1 MDYNFNQQNDGS
13 PKKPGGR
20 GVSVAVAVMCVM
32 VCIVLCCVCFVLGT
46 SMNKETSGTTPQSQ
60 AAAGQSDSG
69 TGSASNTSAGKTES
83 TNVSSPEKTV
93 MQGEFQIEQTS
104 SGNEYSYKK
113 MIELT
118 ENSVVE
124 ITTSSLV
131 SGTFIQQY
139 VASGAGSGIIVTED
153 GYIVTNH
160 HVVED
165 AISISVKLANG
176 EKYDATLIGS
186 DSENDIAVIKIDA
199 TGLSPATFGR
209 SADLVKGDVVIA
221 IGNPLG
227 SLGGTVT
234 QGIISA
240 LERSITIDGET
251 MDLLQTTAAI
261 NPGNSGGGL
270 FNSAGELIGIVN
282 AKSSG
287 SGIEGLAFAIPIDNA
302 VPVIEDLINYGFVR
316 GKIMYGVTFLDAYS
330 NSYLR
335 YYGLSKTGTYI
346 YSVTAGSDAE
356 KAGLRKGD
364 LLVSI
369 DGIEITSA
377 AVAQNYKD
385 NCSVGDTVTV
395 VVERNGELLTL
406 QLTFTEYIPKGV
418 VIPEVTGEK

>member
-1 MDYNFNQQNDGS
+1 MDYNYQQDNNS
-13 PKKPGGR
+13 QKKPGGK
-20 GVSVAVAVMCVM
+20 GVSVAIAVMCAM

-46 SMNKETSGTTPQSQ
+46 SMNNETAGTTPSSQ
-60 AAAGQSDSG
+60 AVTDKIDSSN
-69 TGSASNTSAGKTES
+69 GSATNTGVDVSES
-83 TNVSSPEKTV
+83 TNVASPEKIV
-93 MQGEFQIEQTS
+93 MQGEFQIEQIS
-104 SGNEYSYKK
+104 SGNEFSYKK

-139 VASGAGSGIIVTED
+139 VASGAGSGVIVTED

-160 HVVED
+160 HVIED
-165 AISISVKLANG
+165 AMSISVKLANG

-186 DSENDIAVIKIDA
+186 NSENDVAVIKIDA
-199 TGLSPATFGR
+199 TGLSPANFGK
-209 SADLVKGDVVIA
+209 SANLVKGDIVIA

-234 QGIISA
+234 EGIISA

-251 MDLLQTTAAI
+251 MTLLQTTAAI

-270 FNSAGELIGIVN
+270 FNSAGELVGIVN

-287 SGIEGLAFAIPIDNA
+287 SGIEGLAFAIPIDNV
-302 VPVIEDLINYGFVR
+302 VPIIEDLINYGFVR

-356 KAGLRKGD
+356 KAGIKKGD

-369 DGIEITSA
+369 DGIEVTSA
-377 AVAQNYKD
+377 SVVQEYKEK
-385 NCSVGDTVTV
+385 CSVGDTVTF
-395 VVERNGELLTL
+395 VVERNGEQLTL
-406 QLTFTEYIPKGV
+406 KLTFTEYIPKGV

>member
-1 MDYNFNQQNDGS
+1 MDYNFQQDNNS
-13 PKKPGGR
+13 PKKPGGK
-20 GVSVAVAVMCVM
+20 GVSVAIAVMCAM

-46 SMNKETSGTTPQSQ
+46 SMNNETAGTAPSSQ
-60 AAAGQSDSG
+60 AVTDKIDSSN
-69 TGSASNTSAGKTES
+69 GSASNTSANATEA
-83 TNVSSPEKTV
+83 TNVASPEKTV
-93 MQGEFQIEQTS
+93 MQGEFQIEQVS
-104 SGNEYSYKK
+104 SGNEFSYKK

-139 VASGAGSGIIVTED
+139 VASGAGSGVIVTED

-160 HVVED
+160 HVIED
-165 AISISVKLANG
+165 AMSISVKLANG
-176 EKYDATLIGS
+176 DKYDATLIGS
-186 DSENDIAVIKIDA
+186 DSENDVAVIKIDA
-199 TGLSPATFGR
+199 TGLSPATFGK

-234 QGIISA
+234 EGIISA

-251 MDLLQTTAAI
+251 MTLLQTTAAI

-270 FNSAGELIGIVN
+270 FNSAGELVGIVN

-287 SGIEGLAFAIPIDNA
+287 SGIEGLAFAIPVDNV
-302 VPVIEDLINYGFVR
+302 VPIIEDLINYGFVR

-356 KAGLRKGD
+356 KAGIKKGD

-369 DGIEITSA
+369 DGIEVTSA
-377 AVAQNYKD
+377 SVAQDYKEK
-385 NCSVGDTVTV
+385 CSVGDTITI
-395 VVERNGELLTL
+395 VVERNGEQLTL
-406 QLTFTEYIPKGV
+406 KLTFTEYVPKGV